1 MTTEEERRIR
11 RNLVTPG
18 KYPPRTD
25 KEKIYKY
32 ANDEFVFPFANEM
45 LANVEGKSC
54 PFLTSMMC
62 FGTSLSK
69 KRGEDVRTKKEK
81 QAGKQSKLSLAGNKR
96 LRRRRR
102 GKKSPPLPTN
112 RTNRQG
118 REKFSPPPLSKVVV
132 VSPPFSP
139 PPLSFPPPYDF
150 FATRSIIRQNACFF
164 P

>member
-18 KYPPRTD
+18 KYPSRTD

-69 KRGEDVRTKKEK
+69 KKRRGRQDQKGEASRQAK
-81 QAGKQSKLSLAGNKR
+81 QAVL
-96 LRRRRR
+96 
-102 GKKSPPLPTN
+102 
-112 RTNRQG
+112 G
-118 REKFSPPPLSKVVV
+118 REQAAAKKKKKKK
-132 VSPPFSP
+132 
-139 PPLSFPPPYDF
+139 
-150 FATRSIIRQNACFF
+150 R
-164 P
+164 

>member
-18 KYPPRTD
+18 KYPSRTD

-69 KRGEDVRTKKEK
+69 KRGENVRTKKEK

-96 LRRRRR
+96 LLRRRRRR
-102 GKKSPPLPTN
+102 GKKSPPLPSN

-118 REKFSPPPLSKVVV
+118 SEKFSPP
-132 VSPPFSP
+132 
-139 PPLSFPPPYDF
+139 SFKSCC
-150 FATRSIIRQNACFF
+150 R
-164 P
+164 